1 MITIIIKFIKKFTQL
16 SPPLCP
22 SLPLSTARYSVV
34 HRASLPLM
42 FHAHCTHTQ
51 RTSSIYHFDGA
62 MELICLFVLIFKWE
76 YSLQSI
82 SRCSSR
88 LCHSNIWFYDL
99 WNCNRHRVGE
109 RDTDCVSHIIFKMKS
124 LSNVFVE
131 RTNDYSIHEVIQIHS
146 HGTALQSSASWKWLN
161 CNRNGHVFA
170 SCLRLVT
177 ILIRIFALSV
187 TCGKTYFFFFHFLRK
202 KIKRNPELNLS
213 VKCAINLWMTWNLN

>member
-1 MITIIIKFIKKFTQL
+1 
-16 SPPLCP
+16 
-22 SLPLSTARYSVV
+22 
-34 HRASLPLM
+34 
-42 FHAHCTHTQ
+42 
-51 RTSSIYHFDGA
+51 
-62 MELICLFVLIFKWE
+62 MEFICLFVLIFKWE

-82 SRCSSR
+82 SRCSCR

-99 WNCNRHRVGE
+99 WNCNRDRMGEELRGRERV
-109 RDTDCVSHIIFKMKS
+109 TDCVSHLIFKMKS
-124 LSNVFVE
+124 LSNVE
-131 RTNDYSIHEVIQIHS
+131 RTNDNSIHEVIQIHS

-161 CNRNGHVFA
+161 CNRNRNGHVFA

-187 TCGKTYFFFFHFLRK
+187 TCGEMFFLLRK